1 MIRSFRWP
9 SYPLTL
15 ACLILFLGSPTVV
28 GQEGAA
34 RRGRPGE
41 EEADIFLPTPH
52 NLRQQLSRAAKALEE
67 ERNSEAVD
75 LLGQLL
81 ASGEVA
87 SDTTDGGA
95 DQDYFLAESEVVGTQ
110 TSLKTQAQQ
119 MLGSMTDKGREFYEL
134 KFGADARQMLE
145 QALDNRDILQLV
157 EVTRR
162 YFHTQAGYEAT
173 MLVGR
178 HYLDQGRPLAAAL
191 RFERLAASPVAAQQY
206 EPELSVLL
214 ATCWLLAEMPD
225 RARETL
231 VALKT
236 RDPQATLRIGDKE
249 VSLFKDGGETLAWLE
264 QLIGAADSSA
274 SDEATEWVLFRGNA
288 ARNAESLGG
297 FPLLT
302 SRWRVRAANDP
313 SDEAIIRQ
321 QHEMFQEQGISAI
334 PGLQPLAV
342 ANIVIMRTP
351 RCLVAVDLETGK
363 RIWNFPWFEG
373 PDEESLQSDQFGPDR
388 RLPNPQA
395 IELNQR
401 VWDDAPYGQMSSDG
415 QQVFL
420 LWKLASDLERVSMR
434 VLPFGRQVPE
444 GLVDTNKLVA
454 LDLRAEGKLRWIV
467 GDEDGTDEPK
477 LAGAFFLGPPLPLLG
492 QLYVLAEI
500 NGEIRLVVLDSATG
514 RLQWAQQLAQVDQRE
529 ISNDPTRR
537 AAGASPSFSDGILIC
552 PTSAGAVVA
561 VDVSTRSLL
570 WGYQYAH
577 MAAARRSGLSVY
589 PAPMRQIGERWA
601 DATVTIADGRV
612 LVTPVESDQLH
623 CLDLLTGRP
632 VWNPQPRGELLFT
645 ACVAGGRAV
654 LVGSDRLQAISME
667 DGSVA
672 WMKKLSHGRP
682 GGRGI
687 RAGGAYFLPTTT
699 GHLIKFDLQSGEIVA
714 DIETDLPLGNLV
726 AYKDQII
733 SHNVDWLSAY
743 YQTEPLRDVVNRR
756 LRENP
761 DDVWGLARRAELL
774 LYDGDHASAVE
785 SLRHAHRLAPQ
796 DDAIRTA
803 LVQTLLV
810 ALRDDFPTNRPFA
823 VELESLIDQPSQQ
836 AEFYRLMA
844 VGLRNLRAVDQSVD
858 FFLKLAAMDTAS
870 PAVDTEDE
878 RIDLVRVETNL
889 RVRRDR
895 WISVNLGDILAQA
908 DEASRQR
915 IDTTV
920 TARRDEVVKGQS
932 LRELRQFIGYFGR
945 HPLGARVQLQLAR
958 TLVERNQRL
967 DAELTL
973 IPLQEV
979 ADPAIAA
986 VATAMLADLLRAAG
1000 QLREAATCYER
1011 LARQWAD
1018 VPVRD
1023 GQTGKDVAAAAL
1035 ADESLQRATTG
1046 HTAWPYGKV
1055 EVAEEPRGTSLN
1067 YQSMFAIDLADVSG
1081 PFPADVSLVY
1091 NRQQNS
1097 VIMRDAT
1104 GNPQLQVLVGDLDR
1118 ITLPNMNAPAGS
1130 AAAEGHL
1137 LIVNVGTDVLALDA
1151 LRETTGPE
1159 DVVLWRNDL
1168 SNSLVG
1174 SGTPQASTKAIARP
1188 WGPTRYMFSENQ
1200 HSVGSIGPITPVG
1213 FFFQRMQELTCIEPL
1228 TGETVW
1234 TRSGTEAGSDIF
1246 GDQDVLFVAAP
1257 NRDDALVLR
1266 SADGTELGRRFVG
1279 TRQDRWFT
1287 VGRRIL
1293 CCQVVDQR
1301 IVVRWFD
1308 AWDQQDIWK
1317 REFTP
1322 GTQCWMPARD
1332 ELATLE
1338 PSGKFTLLGLSDGSV
1353 RFETQLAP
1361 QPELARLYVLRS
1373 RDMYV
1378 VLASNN
1384 MDSEDPTMAR
1394 YRSWSPLGSDLCP
1407 EINGRIY
1414 ALDPRSGQP
1423 LWPTAAEMTKMCCP
1437 LDQPSEAPCVVF
1449 FQNVQPPS
1457 SAISPRPP
1465 AKGAVL
1471 CMDKRDGR
1479 QVLFY
1484 EDLAMIRTYA
1494 ITAQPQDHTL
1504 TVNSNSKQLVLKFT
1518 DEPFE
1523 KQPPLQFKPQPKPP
1537 QPDTLQQVGKIAWG
1551 ILELM
1556 AKPKKLGD
1564 DQLLPPEPAAEMPP
1578 PADQPPA
1585 DQPPADQ
1592 PPADQ
1597 PPAEKE

>member
-1 MIRSFRWP
+1 MSRCFRWP

-15 ACLILFLGSPTVV
+15 VCLTLLLGSPTVV

-41 EEADIFLPTPH
+41 EAADIFLPAPR

-81 ASGEVA
+81 ASSEVA

-110 TSLKTQAQQ
+110 TSLKTLAQQ
-119 MLGSMTDKGREFYEL
+119 MLGSMNDKGREFYEL
-134 KFGADARQMLE
+134 KFGTDARQMLE
-145 QALDNRDILQLV
+145 QALDKRDFLQLV

-162 YFHTQAGYEAT
+162 YFHTRAGYEAT

-178 HYLDQGRPLAAAL
+178 HHLDEGRPLAAAL

-214 ATCWLLAEMPD
+214 ATSWLLAEMPA
-225 RARETL
+225 RAREAL

-249 VSLFKDGGETLAWLE
+249 VSLFKDDGEPLAWLE
-264 QLIGAADSSA
+264 QLIGAAGNSTG
-274 SDEATEWVLFRGNA
+274 DEATEWVLFRGNA
-288 ARNAESLGG
+288 ARNAESPGG

-302 SRWRVRAANDP
+302 ARWRVRAANHP
-313 SDEAIIRQ
+313 SDEQMIRQ
-321 QHEMFQEQGISAI
+321 QHEMFQEQGIPAI

-363 RIWNFPWFEG
+363 RIWNFPWFEV
-373 PDEESLQSDQFGPDR
+373 PDEESLKNDLFNPGR
-388 RLPNPQA
+388 RQPNPQA
-395 IELNQR
+395 LELNQR

-420 LWKLASDLERVSMR
+420 LWKLASDLEQMSMR
-434 VLPFGRQVPE
+434 AMPFGRQVPE
-444 GLVDTNKLVA
+444 GAVNTNKLVA

-492 QLYVLAEI
+492 QLYVLAEM

-529 ISNDPTRR
+529 IFNDPTRR
-537 AAGASPSFSDGILIC
+537 AAGASPSYSDGILIC

-577 MAAARRSGLSVY
+577 TAAARRNGLSVY
-589 PAPMRQIGERWA
+589 PAPIRQIGERWA
-601 DATVTIADGRV
+601 DATATIADGRV

-632 VWNPQPRGELLFT
+632 VWEPQPRGDMLFT
-645 ACVAGGRAV
+645 ACVAGGKAV
-654 LVGSDRLQAISME
+654 LVGSNRLQAISME
-667 DGSVA
+667 DGSAGWV
-672 WMKKLSHGRP
+672 KELPHGLP
-682 GGRGI
+682 GGRGL

-699 GHLIKFDLQSGEIVA
+699 GHLLKFDLQSGDIVA

-726 AYKDQII
+726 AYKDQIV
-733 SHNVDWLSAY
+733 SHNVDWLAAY

-756 LRENP
+756 LQENP

-774 LYDGDHASAVE
+774 LYDGNHASAVE
-785 SLRHAHRLAPQ
+785 ALRHAYRLTPQ
-796 DDAIRTA
+796 DNAIRTA
-803 LVQTLLV
+803 LVQALLV

-823 VELESLIDQPSQQ
+823 AELESLIDQPIQQ

-844 VGLRNLRAVDQSVD
+844 VGLRKLGTMDQSVD
-858 FFLKLAAMDTAS
+858 YFLKLAAMDTA
-870 PAVDTEDE
+870 PPTVDTEDE
-878 RIDLVRVETNL
+878 RIDLVRVETDL
-889 RVRRDR
+889 KVRRDR
-895 WISVNLGDILAQA
+895 WISVNLGEILAQA

-915 IDTTV
+915 LDTTI
-920 TARRDEVVKGQS
+920 TARYDEVVKSQS
-932 LRELRQFIGYFGR
+932 LRELRQFVSYFGR
-945 HPLGARVQLQLAR
+945 HPRGAQVQLLLAQ
-958 TLVERNQRL
+958 TLVARNQRL

-973 IPLQEV
+973 IPLQES

-986 VATAMLADLLRAAG
+986 VATTLLADLLRSAG
-1000 QLREAATCYER
+1000 RLREAATCYEL

-1035 ADESLQRATTG
+1035 ADESMQSATAG
-1046 HTAWPYGKV
+1046 GVVWPYGKV
-1055 EVAEEPRGTSLN
+1055 ELAEEPRGTSPS

-1081 PFPADVSLVY
+1081 PFPADASLVY
-1091 NRQQNS
+1091 NRQQNA
-1097 VIMRDAT
+1097 VILRDAT
-1104 GNPQLQVLVGDLDR
+1104 GNAQLQVLVGDVDR

-1137 LIVNVGTDVLALDA
+1137 VIVNVGTDVLALDA
-1151 LRETTGPE
+1151 LREFTAPE
-1159 DVVLWRNDL
+1159 DVLLWRNDL
-1168 SNSLVG
+1168 SNSLAG
-1174 SGTPQASTKAIARP
+1174 AGPPQASIRTIVRP
-1188 WGPTRYMFSENQ
+1188 WGPTRHVLSENE
-1200 HSVGSIGPITPVG
+1200 HAVGSIGPITPVG

-1228 TGETVW
+1228 TGEAIWV
-1234 TRSGTEAGSDIF
+1234 RSGMAAGSDLF
-1246 GDQDVLFVAAP
+1246 GDQEVLFVAAP

-1266 SADGTELGRRFVG
+1266 AADGTELGRRFVG

-1293 CCQVVDQR
+1293 CCQIVSQR
-1301 IVVRWFD
+1301 LIVRWFD
-1308 AWDQQDIWK
+1308 AWDQKDIWK
-1317 REFTP
+1317 RECAP

-1338 PSGKFTLLGLSDGSV
+1338 PAGKFTLLSLSDGSV

-1373 RDMYV
+1373 RDVYM
-1378 VLASNN
+1378 VLASNGV
-1384 MDSEDPTMAR
+1384 DSEDTTAAR
-1394 YRSWSPLGSDLCP
+1394 YRPWSPLGSDLCP

-1414 ALDPRSGQP
+1414 ALDPRTGQP
-1423 LWPTAAEMTKMCCP
+1423 RWPTAAEVTKMCCP
-1437 LDQPSEAPCVVF
+1437 LEQPSETPGLVF
-1449 FQNVQPPS
+1449 FQNVQPPA
-1457 SAISPRPP
+1457 SAMAPRPP
-1465 AKGAVL
+1465 NKGAVL
-1471 CMDKRDGR
+1471 CLDKRDGR
-1479 QVLFY
+1479 QVLFD

-1494 ITAQPQDHTL
+1494 ITAQPPNHTL
-1504 TVNSNSKQLVLKFT
+1504 TVSSNSKQLVLKFT
-1518 DEPFE
+1518 DQPLEN
-1523 KQPPLQFKPQPKPP
+1523 QPPLPFKSQSKPP
-1537 QPDTLQQVGKIAWG
+1537 QPSTLQQVGKIAWG
-1551 ILELM
+1551 ILEVM
-1556 AKPKKLGD
+1556 AKPKKPAD
-1564 DQLLPPEPAAEMPP
+1564 DPQPPPEPAAKT
-1578 PADQPPA
+1578 QPPA
-1585 DQPPADQ
+1585 DQPA
-1592 PPADQ
+1592 AK
-1597 PPAEKE
+1597 KE